1 MSAITLAELHA
12 GVLLAGTE
20 GERAARLANLVRI
33 ERDFE
38 VLPVDAAVARA
49 YGRLLAAA
57 RAAGA
62 RPRAMDLLIAATA
75 AAHTVPVYTRDRA
88 FLQLRGVEVKLIV

>member
-1 MSAITLAELHA
+1 M
-12 GVLLAGTE
+12 LLARTE
-20 GERAARLANLVRI
+20 TERAARLANLVRV

-38 VLPVDAAVARA
+38 VLPVDAAVARE

-57 RAAGA
+57 RRGGA

-75 AAHTVPVYTRDRA
+75 AANDVPIYTRDRDFA
-88 FLQLRGVEVKLIV
+88 RLRGVEIKLLE